1 MTRILHHHKQR
12 RACSCGFRR
21 KTGQH
26 CAHTIA
32 TSRTGTEMRGTD
44 NVCATATSGGGRGA
58 RALFSYVYPINSCS
72 LSSSLLSS
80 LLFQVPWQR
89 QSSPGCSHSRVVAE
103 STHSRRGEQGAAA
116 AEQQQQQQATV
127 EAAVPVHGINSTEWT
142 CLASSR
148 GRISESVQCSALHE
162 KDLCR

>member
-1 MTRILHHHKQR
+1 MTRILHHHEQR

-58 RALFSYVYPINSCS
+58 RPLFSYVYPINSCS
-72 LSSSLLSS
+72 RLHCCLLCCFKCRGSAS
-80 LLFQVPWQR
+80 QVLAA
-89 QSSPGCSHSRVVAE
+89 VIAE
-103 STHSRRGEQGAAA
+103 WWPRARTRGTGEQGAAA
-116 AEQQQQQQATV
+116 AEQQQRQATV